1 MNIQTHIL
9 EYLAHYL
16 ALAAFLAVLITAAC
30 LIRKLP

>member
-16 ALAAFLAVLITAAC
+16 ALAAFLAAC